1 MNRRL
6 VTASGTALALA
17 LLAPAAAPGGP
28 ATGAEDSYALK
39 GEVYPTA
46 FKIEMKNRAGRKL
59 VSVKAG
65 TYRIKVED
73 PSAIHNFRLK
83 GPGVNRA
90 TTVTGKTERI
100 WTVTLKKGIYKFLC
114 DPHPTTMHG
123 SFRVT

>member
-1 MNRRL
+1 MNGRL
-6 VTASGTALALA
+6 AAVSGTALALA

-28 ATGAEDSYALK
+28 AAGTKDSYALK

-46 FKIEMKNRAGRKL
+46 FKIEMKTRAGRKL
-59 VSVKAG
+59 LSVKAG
-65 TYRIKVED
+65 AYRIKVED

-90 TTVTGKTERI
+90 TSITGKTERI
-100 WTVTLKKGIYKFLC
+100 WTVTLKKGIYTFLC